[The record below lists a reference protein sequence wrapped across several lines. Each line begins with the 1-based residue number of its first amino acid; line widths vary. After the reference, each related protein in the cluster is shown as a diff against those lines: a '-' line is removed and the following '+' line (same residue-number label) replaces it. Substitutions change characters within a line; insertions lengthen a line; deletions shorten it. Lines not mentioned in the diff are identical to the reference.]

1 MWLFTWKTHD
11 NEKNVTNDKKVDYV
25 GWLSNQHTKIYY
37 SNNSQLEDI
46 MEEKNPFIIA
56 MEFQTQRIKPRNVD
70 KLRRK
75 NLENSMKHQYKTGIW
90 WLNVKNM
97 KIFLMLM

>member
-25 GWLSNQHTKIYY
+25 GWLYNQHTKIYY

-56 MEFQTQRIKPRNVD
+56 MEF
-70 KLRRK
+70 
-75 NLENSMKHQYKTGIW
+75 
-90 WLNVKNM
+90 
-97 KIFLMLM
+97 

>member
-1 MWLFTWKTHD
+1 
-11 NEKNVTNDKKVDYV
+11 
-25 GWLSNQHTKIYY
+25 
-37 SNNSQLEDI
+37 

-75 NLENSMKHQYKTGIW
+75 NLENSMKHQYKTGI
-90 WLNVKNM
+90 
-97 KIFLMLM
+97 